1 MTALKEPA
9 SPDNRK
15 PDLSSAEL
23 VKSYVISLVISI
35 PCIGITYFLA
45 NVNTDWPMAHGIFGI
60 IMLVSVVN
68 FVALVALEEYR
79 SKLGSFTIPAMIAAT
94 FIVLLIVVIVAIS
107 RYVPSL
113 HYQWLFPVIFFVI
126 AFKYLAMFREKN
138 LALKFYLAVNIIALA
153 ALWGLGIQ
161 GKISL
166 PF

>member
-1 MTALKEPA
+1 MTAQKPPA
-9 SPDNRK
+9 PQDDRK
-15 PDLSSAEL
+15 PDMNSEEL
-23 VKSYVISLVISI
+23 MKSYVISLVIAI
-35 PCIGITYFLA
+35 PCVALTYFLA
-45 NVNTDWPMAHGIFGI
+45 RVNKDWPMSQAICGI

-79 SKLGSFTIPAMIAAT
+79 SRLGAFTMPAIIAAT
-94 FIVLLIVVIVAIS
+94 FIVLLIVVFAAIN

-113 HYQWLFPVIFFVI
+113 QYQWMFPVIFFVI

-138 LALKFYLAVNIIALA
+138 LALKFYLAVNVIALA